1 MSEQRIAQLEA
12 ENAELRE
19 KLECAARQNAL
30 NMQAFKECLAERESA
45 YKRYHWLR
53 RQLWQALNECAKVDA
68 EISREECVVDPRAG
82 GQAVGCSVLQEL
94 QAMQQ
99 RLSE

>member
-30 NMQAFKECLAERESA
+30 NMQAFKACLAERESA
-45 YKRYHWLR
+45 YRRYHWLR
-53 RQLWQALNECAKVDA
+53 RQLWQALNECAKIDA

-82 GQAVGCSVLQEL
+82 GRYHEDND
-94 QAMQQ
+94 
-99 RLSE
+99 